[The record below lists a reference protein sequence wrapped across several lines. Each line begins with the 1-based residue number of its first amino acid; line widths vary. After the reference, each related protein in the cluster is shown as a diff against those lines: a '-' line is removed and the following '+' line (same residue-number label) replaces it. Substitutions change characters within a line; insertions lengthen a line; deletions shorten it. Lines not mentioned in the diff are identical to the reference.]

1 MKKRT
6 YQSKKVNQIDW
17 VKVKKSINGERIVF
31 AVDVAKTEQFALLSY
46 HNNQSSQLIRW
57 QHPQET
63 RLMLSHLENL
73 DCPDRCDGVN
83 QYLWRCPT
91 ISMSAKRV

>member
-57 QHPQET
+57 
-63 RLMLSHLENL
+63 
-73 DCPDRCDGVN
+73 
-83 QYLWRCPT
+83 
-91 ISMSAKRV
+91 